1 MNKVFTASDFIYD
14 LKKNIFKS
22 KHSLQLFITEFDF
35 LALSNE
41 LLELLSK
48 EISIDIII
56 SSISEKKSLRL
67 VNLFNRIVQSGGS
80 IFWYKNSELYQN
92 EVHFMISDK
101 TFIINKSNHYVGE
114 SNEEKIKHLNSLFN
128 NFRIDSKEIKLLTGD
143 ISIKLNA
150 EKTFVEKNKHVRISW
165 EVENAHRVSLENI
178 NDNLNSNGEMQILI
192 KEDTIIK
199 LEAENREK
207 KISKKLIIKVLKSS
221 KIEITVEAFDNSLE
235 EYLVL
240 KSAGVQKEQF
250 YAFRGQQIKLS
261 WTIDNMGNFSESIL
275 GKLPLEGEH
284 TFFLVNKS
292 LYEFTFDSI
301 YGTKKNRIVII
312 PVDEELE
319 NEEIKIKEKKTLFG
333 LAKVFSRFK
342 KKKE

>member
-1 MNKVFTASDFIYD
+1 LNKVFTASDFIYD

>member
-1 MNKVFTASDFIYD
+1 MNKIFTASDFIYD
-14 LKKNIFKS
+14 LKKNVFKS

-41 LLELLSK
+41 LLELLST

-56 SSISEKKSLRL
+56 SSINQKKSLRL

-80 IFWYKNSELYQN
+80 VFWYENSELHQN
-92 EVHFMISDK
+92 GIHFMILDK

-114 SNEEKIKHLNSLFN
+114 SIEEKIKNVNSLFQ
-128 NFRIDSKEIKLLTGD
+128 NFRMDSKEIELITGD
-143 ISIKLNA
+143 ILINLEA
-150 EKTFVEKNKHVRISW
+150 EKTFVEKNKHVKISW
-165 EVENAHRVSLENI
+165 EVKNAHRISLENI
-178 NDNLNSNGEMQILI
+178 NDELDSSGEMEILI
-192 KEDTIIK
+192 KEDTVLK

-207 KISKKLIIKVLKSS
+207 KLSKKLIIKVLKSS
-221 KIEITVEAFDNSLE
+221 KAEITVEAYDNSLE

-240 KSAGVQKEQF
+240 KSTGVQKEQY

-292 LYEFTFDSI
+292 IYEFTFDSI

-312 PVDEELE
+312 PVDEEIE

-342 KKKE
+342 KKK

>member
-1 MNKVFTASDFIYD
+1 MNKIFTASDFLYD
-14 LKKNIFKS
+14 LKKNIFKG

-41 LLELLSK
+41 LLELLST
-48 EISIDIII
+48 EITIDIII
-56 SSISEKKSLRL
+56 SSINQKKSLRL

-80 IFWYKNSELYQN
+80 VFWYENSDLYQN
-92 EVHFMISDK
+92 DVHFMILDK

-114 SNEEKIKHLNSLFN
+114 STEEKIKHLNSLFN
-128 NFRIDSKEIKLLTGD
+128 NFRSDSDEIKLLTGE

-150 EKTFVEKNKHVRISW
+150 EKTFVEKNKYVKISW

-178 NDNLNSNGEMQILI
+178 NDNLDHTGEMEILI

-207 KISKKLIIKVLKSS
+207 KLSKKLIIRVLKSS
-221 KIEITVEAFDNSLE
+221 KVEIIVEAFDKSLE

-240 KSAGVQKEQF
+240 KSAGLQKEQF
-250 YAFRGQQIKLS
+250 YAFRSQQIRLS
-261 WTIDNMGNFSESIL
+261 WTINTMGNFSERIL
-275 GKLPLEGEH
+275 GKLPLEGDH
-284 TFFLVNKS
+284 TFSLVQKS
-292 LYEFTFDSI
+292 IYEFAFDSI
-301 YGTKKNRIVII
+301 YGTKKNKIVII

-319 NEEIKIKEKKTLFG
+319 KEEVKIKEKKTIFG

-342 KKKE
+342 KK

>member
-1 MNKVFTASDFIYD
+1 LNKIFTASDFLYD
-14 LKKNIFKS
+14 LKKNIFKG

-41 LLELLSK
+41 LLELLST
-48 EISIDIII
+48 EITIDIII
-56 SSISEKKSLRL
+56 SSINQKKSLRL

-80 IFWYKNSELYQN
+80 VFWYENSDLYQN
-92 EVHFMISDK
+92 DVHFMILDK

-114 SNEEKIKHLNSLFN
+114 STEEKIKHLNSLFN
-128 NFRIDSKEIKLLTGD
+128 NFRSDSDEIKLLTGE

-150 EKTFVEKNKHVRISW
+150 EKTFVEKNKYVKISW

-178 NDNLNSNGEMQILI
+178 NDNLDHTGEMEILI

-207 KISKKLIIKVLKSS
+207 KLSKKLIIRVLKSS
-221 KIEITVEAFDNSLE
+221 KVEIIVEAFDKSLE

-240 KSAGVQKEQF
+240 KSAGLQKEQF
-250 YAFRGQQIKLS
+250 YAFRSQQIRLS
-261 WTIDNMGNFSESIL
+261 WTINTMGNFSERSL
-275 GKLPLEGEH
+275 GKLPLEGDH
-284 TFFLVNKS
+284 TFSLVQKS
-292 LYEFTFDSI
+292 IYEFAFDSI
-301 YGTKKNRIVII
+301 YGTKKNKIVII

-319 NEEIKIKEKKTLFG
+319 KEEIKIKEKKTIFG

-342 KKKE
+342 KK

>member
-1 MNKVFTASDFIYD
+1 MNKIFTASDFIYD
-14 LKKNIFKS
+14 LKKNIFKG

-41 LLELLSK
+41 LLELLST
-48 EISIDIII
+48 EITIDIII
-56 SSISEKKSLRL
+56 SSINQKKSLRL

-80 IFWYKNSELYQN
+80 VFWYENSDLYQN
-92 EVHFMISDK
+92 DVHFMILDK

-114 SNEEKIKHLNSLFN
+114 STEEKIKHLNSLFN
-128 NFRIDSKEIKLLTGD
+128 NFRSDSDEIKLLTGE

-150 EKTFVEKNKHVRISW
+150 EKTFVEKNKHVKISW

-178 NDNLNSNGEMQILI
+178 NDNLDYTGEMEILI

-207 KISKKLIIKVLKSS
+207 KLSKKLIIRVLKSS
-221 KIEITVEAFDNSLE
+221 KVEIIVEAFDKSLE

-240 KSAGVQKEQF
+240 KSAGLQKEQF
-250 YAFRGQQIKLS
+250 YAFRSQQIRLS
-261 WTIDNMGNFSESIL
+261 WTINTMGNFSERIL
-275 GKLPLEGEH
+275 GKLPLEGDH
-284 TFFLVNKS
+284 TFSLVQKS
-292 LYEFTFDSI
+292 IYEFAFDSI
-301 YGTKKNRIVII
+301 YGTKKNKIVII

-319 NEEIKIKEKKTLFG
+319 KEEIKIKEKKTIFG

-342 KKKE
+342 KK